1 MRAAYFSS
9 KLNFKIDQN
18 TLNSIKK
25 TSHRIK
31 IVSSERIRDE
41 FIKILNTDKP
51 SIGIVLLQKTGLL
64 KFVFP
69 EIDRM
74 YGMDQTSEWHH
85 KDIFAHTIQVV
96 DNAAKLS
103 EKMEIRFAALVH
115 DIAKPNTRRIDK
127 RKGYTFHGHD
137 AVGEKMINEV
147 AKRMKLP
154 NVLKNYLKKLT
165 LLHLRPIALVKDI
178 VTDSAVRRLMV
189 AAGDDLDDLM
199 ILCRADIT
207 TKNPKR
213 VKQYLKNFEK
223 VEQKMGNVLEKDSIK
238 SFQSPIKGNEIMDIC
253 EITEGPTVGR
263 IKKTIEEA
271 IINGDIENNHQEA
284 LDFLMDIKRS
294 NYQKLN

>member
-1 MRAAYFSS
+1 
-9 KLNFKIDQN
+9 
-18 TLNSIKK
+18 
-25 TSHRIK
+25 
-31 IVSSERIRDE
+31 
-41 FIKILNTDKP
+41 
-51 SIGIVLLQKTGLL
+51 
-64 KFVFP
+64 
-69 EIDRM
+69 
-74 YGMDQTSEWHH
+74 
-85 KDIFAHTIQVV
+85 
-96 DNAAKLS
+96 
-103 EKMEIRFAALVH
+103 MEIRFAALVH

-178 VTDSAVRRLMV
+178 VTDPAVRRLMV
-189 AAGDDLDDLM
+189 AAGDDLDYLM

-284 LDFLMDIKRS
+284 LDFLMEIKIS